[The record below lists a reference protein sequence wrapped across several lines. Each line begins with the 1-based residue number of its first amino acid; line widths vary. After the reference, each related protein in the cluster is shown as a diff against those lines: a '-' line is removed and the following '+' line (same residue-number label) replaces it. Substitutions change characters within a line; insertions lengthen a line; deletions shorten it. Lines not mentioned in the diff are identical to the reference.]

1 MNYSEM
7 SPKEVRAL
15 ISRGEIDFPT
25 PGMCPGYAQ
34 ANLVILPKEL
44 ADDFLL
50 FTQRNPKACP
60 VLEVTR
66 PGDRFIRQIADNAD
80 VTREIPKYRVY
91 KRGKLKKELTEV
103 SDLWTDDMVAFLI
116 GCSFS
121 FEDALLKAGVPI
133 RHIEEGKNVPMY
145 DTNIPCESAGPFHGN
160 MVVSMRPI
168 PIALISKAINVT
180 AAMPRVHGAPIHIG
194 APEAIGIK
202 RLDKPDY
209 GDAVTI
215 NPGEIPVFWPCGVTP
230 QNVLMKSKPEFAIT
244 HAPGHMFITDVLNE
258 DLMNK

>member
-60 VLEVTR
+60 VLEVTK

-121 FEDALLKAGVPI
+121 FEDALLKAGIPI